1 MRILVT
7 GGCGFIGSEI
17 VRRGLDA
24 GHDVANI
31 DALTY
36 SANPS
41 NLERVEHSEHY
52 HFSHTNI
59 CDAQGVRALIADF
72 KPEAVIHAA
81 AESHVDRSID
91 GPLEF
96 VTTNV
101 TGTAVMLSEVEAYW
115 RQLPDADRERF
126 RFLHISTDEVFGA
139 LGPEGAFT
147 EDTPYAPNSPYSAS
161 KASSDM
167 LVRSW
172 FKTYGLPTLISN
184 CSNNYGPYQ
193 FPEKLIPV
201 VILNAIRGHDIP
213 VYGRGKN
220 VRDWLHV
227 SDHVGAIFT
236 MLATGRP
243 GETYA
248 VGGGTEVSNID
259 LVRQI
264 CTLLDELKPAKTR
277 YSEQVKFVT
286 DRPGHDFRYAIDASK
301 IEAELGW
308 TPAHDFRSGLRDTV
322 VWYLENLDWCQ
333 AAVDKV
339 GQAEKLERLGVRA

>member
-308 TPAHDFRSGLRDTV
+308 TPAHDFR
-322 VWYLENLDWCQ
+322 
-333 AAVDKV
+333 
-339 GQAEKLERLGVRA
+339 

>member
-52 HFSHTNI
+52 RFSHTNI

-81 AESHVDRSID
+81 AETHVDRSID

-201 VILNAIRGHDIP
+201 VILNAIRGHNIP
-213 VYGRGKN
+213 VYGRGEN

-236 MLATGRP
+236 MLSTGRS

-264 CTLLDELKPAKTR
+264 CTLLDELKPAKTP

-322 VWYLENLDWCQ
+322 IWYLENLDWCQ

-339 GQAEKLERLGVRA
+339 GQAEKLARLGVRA

>member
-17 VRRGLDA
+17 VRRGLDV
-24 GHDVANI
+24 GHDIANI

-41 NLERVEHSEHY
+41 NLERVEHFEHY
-52 HFSHTNI
+52 RFSHTNI

-213 VYGRGKN
+213 VYGRGEN

-236 MLATGRP
+236 MLSTGRP

-264 CTLLDELKPAKTR
+264 CTLLDELKPAKTP
-277 YSEQVKFVT
+277 YSEQIKFVT

>member
-213 VYGRGKN
+213 VYGRGEN

-236 MLATGRP
+236 MLSTGRP

-264 CTLLDELKPAKTR
+264 CTLLDELKPAKTP

>member
-213 VYGRGKN
+213 VYGRGEN

-264 CTLLDELKPAKTR
+264 CTLLDELKPAKTP

>member
-41 NLERVEHSEHY
+41 NLERVEHSKHY
-52 HFSHTNI
+52 RFSHTNI
-59 CDAQGVRALIADF
+59 CDAQGVRAIIADF

-91 GPLEF
+91 APLEF

-101 TGTAVMLSEVEAYW
+101 TGTAVMLSEAEAYW

-213 VYGRGKN
+213 VYGRGEN

-264 CTLLDELKPAKTR
+264 CTLLDELKPAKTP
-277 YSEQVKFVT
+277 YSEQIKFVT

-308 TPAHDFRSGLRDTV
+308 TPAHDFCSGLRDTV
-322 VWYLENLDWCQ
+322 VWYLENLDWCR
-333 AAVDKV
+333 AAVNKV
-339 GQAEKLERLGVRA
+339 GQAEKLKRLGVRA

>member
-17 VRRGLDA
+17 VRHAIGN
-24 GHDVANI
+24 GHHVLNI

-36 SANPS
+36 SANPD
-41 NLERVEHSEHY
+41 NLTGIAGSDFY
-52 HFSHTNI
+52 SFAQINI
-59 CDAQGVRALIADF
+59 CDAVAVRQAVDDF
-72 KPEAVIHAA
+72 RPDAVIHAA

-101 TGTAVMLSEVEAYW
+101 SGTAVMLAELEAYW
-115 RQLPDADRERF
+115 RTLDEECRRNF

-139 LGPEGAFT
+139 LGPEGVFT
-147 EDTPYAPNSPYSAS
+147 EETPYAPNSPYSAS

-167 LVRSW
+167 LVRAW
-172 FKTYGLPTLISN
+172 FKTYGFPVLISN
-184 CSNNYGPYQ
+184 CSNNYGAFQ

-213 VYGRGKN
+213 VYGKGEN

-227 SDHVGAIFT
+227 SDHVSAMFA
-236 MLATGRP
+236 MLERGRV

-248 VGGGTEVSNID
+248 VGGGAEVSNIE
-259 LVRQI
+259 LVQMI
-264 CTLLDELKPAKTR
+264 CTLLDELRPSPSPYA
-277 YSEQVKFVT
+277 EQIRFVT
-286 DRPGHDFRYAIDASK
+286 DRPGHDFRYAIDAGK
-301 IEAELGW
+301 IERELGW
-308 TPAHDFRSGLRDTV
+308 TPEHDFASGLRTTV
-322 VWYLENLDWCQ
+322 SWYLNNLDWCQ
-333 AAVDKV
+333 KAVSRV
-339 GQAEKLERLGVRA
+339 GQADKLARLGVRA